1 MHVYLQHRWITT
13 MNQVEKEKN
22 FSRECIKIVNRENGA
37 SRDRNRLLL
46 LAQQYGYSNI
56 RYMQIKKKIKK
67 SSSHEKQQVKVRNYL
82 SRIKI
87 KKKIILL

>member
-1 MHVYLQHRWITT
+1 

-67 SSSHEKQQVKVRNYL
+67 SSSHEKQQVKVWNYL

>member
-67 SSSHEKQQVKVRNYL
+67 SSSHEKQQVKVWNYL

>member
-1 MHVYLQHRWITT
+1 
-13 MNQVEKEKN
+13 MNQIEKEKN

>member
-46 LAQQYGYSNI
+46 LTQQYGYSNTC
-56 RYMQIKKKIKK
+56 K
-67 SSSHEKQQVKVRNYL
+67 
-82 SRIKI
+82 
-87 KKKIILL
+87 

>member
-22 FSRECIKIVNRENGA
+22 FSKECIKIVNRENGA

-67 SSSHEKQQVKVRNYL
+67 SSSHEKQQVKVWNYL

>member
-13 MNQVEKEKN
+13 MNQIEKEKN